1 MLYFFSN
8 NCALVGENVSC
19 YYLSRRIAI
28 VLLPVAAQSDGQS
41 SAIASHHGLSLA
53 AAAAAG
59 TGLSLSTRQAT
70 TQFGLS
76 SSTAAALSTNRHNWS
91 SSSINRIQCSARSW
105 LVSAGHR
112 KHVQLLLTQKS
123 SLLLKHDIMSMLSI
137 SNHFFFISDKDM

>member
-41 SAIASHHGLSLA
+41 STIAGYHGLSLA
-53 AAAAAG
+53 VAAG
-59 TGLSLSTRQAT
+59 TGLSLSTRQAA

-76 SSTAAALSTNRHNWS
+76 SSTTAAALSTNRHNWS
-91 SSSINRIQCSARSW
+91 SSSINRAQCSVVRRCRASQLTARRRTPQGVWFNYAPAVTPAISW
-105 LVSAGHR
+105 RMDTANMFSC
-112 KHVQLLLTQKS
+112 
-123 SLLLKHDIMSMLSI
+123 
-137 SNHFFFISDKDM
+137 F

>member
-41 SAIASHHGLSLA
+41 STIAGYHGLSL
-53 AAAAAG
+53 AAAAG
-59 TGLSLSTRQAT
+59 TGLSLSTRQAA

-76 SSTAAALSTNRHNWS
+76 SSTTAAALSTNRHNWS
-91 SSSINRIQCSARSW
+91 SSSINRAQCSVVRS
-105 LVSAGHR
+105 
-112 KHVQLLLTQKS
+112 QCPEMLLNKIEKTFNNTYTG
-123 SLLLKHDIMSMLSI
+123 LKNFLQRFQICFSQNPSCKGMESTS
-137 SNHFFFISDKDM
+137 